1 MNIKTIKRVFEEYR
15 IQLDDD
21 GTVRYGM
28 VWYGMVWYVLIAI
41 IDNSKPDFID
51 NSKTE
56 SAAEFRG

>member
-21 GTVRYGM
+21 GT

-56 SAAEFRG
+56 SGAEFRG